1 MTDSPILIDARP
13 ETVDK
18 KLPFTTPVVTEADG
32 FYQWARKDE
41 EKPTPYR
48 VTRSDRQLMAMEGVW
63 QNWEVDGQV
72 ITAATTSIQKIH
84 RRLPTILGPA
94 GSRVLCVNPATC
106 LFKYEHQPH
115 SFLLRQQNTPHFA
128 TSKPTL
134 SSFA

>member
-1 MTDSPILIDARP
+1 LIP
-13 ETVDK
+13 
-18 KLPFTTPVVTEADG
+18 ADG

>member
-1 MTDSPILIDARP
+1 MIP
-13 ETVDK
+13 
-18 KLPFTTPVVTEADG
+18 ADG

-72 ITAATTSIQKIH
+72 ITAATTSIQKIQH
-84 RRLPTILGPA
+84 RLPTILGPA

-106 LFKYEHQPH
+106 LFEYEHQPH
-115 SFLLRQQNTPHFA
+115 SFLLRRSEDGFLVTA
-128 TSKPTL
+128 DIRCLWVSLKI
-134 SSFA
+134 